1 MLRAVSVWVCR
12 ALAVTQGA
20 FQIHAAE
27 QGLTPG
33 SARQCWRR
41 WDERPAPGDQLG
53 PDFHLGNKDP
63 LYAGLDR
70 LRPLRAALC
79 QHRRARWQDLFGVK
93 YEGLL
98 DALPRTY
105 FEGAAADL
113 PKLYMLLVEIEG
125 VFRTCKNDRHV
136 QPIYHSLEARV
147 EAPSF
152 VSFLAYGLWGTLKQ
166 FLTALAPGPTPRQA
180 LDQLARVGHS
190 YA

>member
-93 YEGLL
+93 YEGFL
-98 DALPRTY
+98 DALPCTY
-105 FEGAAADL
+105 FEGVAADL
-113 PKLYMLLVEIEG
+113 PKAAHGDSRAHRPDCRPVVLVLRVTPEG
-125 VFRTCKNDRHV
+125 L
-136 QPIYHSLEARV
+136 P
-147 EAPSF
+147 
-152 VSFLAYGLWGTLKQ
+152 LAYEIM
-166 FLTALAPGPTPRQA
+166 PGNPH
-180 LDQLARVGHS
+180 DK
-190 YA
+190 